1 MSQAPHKQ
9 CITGVQQI
17 GVGVKDLQVSKLW
30 YKKYLGME
38 VQVFDDKADAPLMT
52 QYTGGKIHSRHA
64 LLTLNIA
71 GGGGMEVWQ
80 YVSRIPV
87 PADFVPAFGDLGI
100 FGAKVKSDNVEA
112 SYQFHTAEKL
122 KVSPLLTNAKGDKHY
137 WLEDLHGNLF
147 NIVKGHQWF
156 RAPKAGNNMGGIY
169 GAVVGVS
176 DIDRALKLYRDVL
189 GINEVV
195 YDEKGRFEDVP
206 NTPAAQNQYRRVLL
220 RKAGSAEGA
229 FSKLLGGVEIE
240 LVQVLD
246 RTPKKIFEN
255 RYWGDLGFIHLCFDV
270 IDMETLKKQATAAG
284 FPFTI
289 DSADSFSMGQAAGR
303 FAYLEDPDQALIELV
318 ETHKVPILKKLGW
331 YLDLKKR
338 GVEKRLPNWMIGCM
352 ALSKVK

>member
-1 MSQAPHKQ
+1 MSQASHKQ

-30 YKKYLGME
+30 YKQYLGME

-80 YVSRIPV
+80 YVSRTPV
-87 PADFVPAFGDLGI
+87 PADFTPEFGDLGI
-100 FGAKVKSDNVEA
+100 FGARIKSSNVEV
-112 SYQFHTAEKL
+112 SYQFHKAANV
-122 KVSPLLTNAKGDKHY
+122 KVSALLTSAKGDKHY
-137 WLEDLHGNLF
+137 WLQDEHGNLF
-147 NIVKGHQWF
+147 NVVKGHEWF
-156 RAPKAGNNMGGIY
+156 KAPNTENKMGGIY
-169 GAVVGVS
+169 GAVIGVS

-189 GINEVV
+189 GISEIV
-195 YDEKGRFEDVP
+195 YDEQGQFSDVP
-206 NTPAAQNQYRRVLL
+206 DIVAEGYSYRRVLL
-220 RKAGSAEGA
+220 RKPGSAQGA

-246 RTPKKIFEN
+246 KKPRKIFDN

-318 ETHKVPILKKLGW
+318 ETHKVPILKKIGW

-338 GVEKRLPNWMIGCM
+338 GVEKQLPEWMIRCM